1 MSNLSNTVRAK
12 VPEDCLTTKCQKEG
26 CKVNLPSNGRFPD
39 RRRPYDVIDMDH
51 SESPAPEGSKRCDF
65 LFIGGYKNQD
75 WVVPL
80 ELKKGQPTV
89 SEIVPQLL
97 AGASIA
103 DGIVPRDSEIKFR
116 PVAAY
121 GGELKR
127 HQWNHFRKKVNW
139 IRFRNQ
145 SEGVR
150 LIRCGASLEQAL
162 NSRKIRLG

>member
-1 MSNLSNTVRAK
+1 MSSIANAVCTSVS
-12 VPEDCLTTKCQKEG
+12 EECLTTRCKKEG
-26 CKVNLPSNGRFPD
+26 CKVSLPSVGRIPVGQ
-39 RRRPYDVIDMDH
+39 RPYVVIDMDH
-51 SESPAPEGSKRCDF
+51 SKSPAPEGSKRCDF
-65 LFIGGYKNQD
+65 LFIGEYKNLD

-89 SEIVPQLL
+89 SEIVPQLQ

-103 DGIVPRDSEIKFR
+103 NDIVPRDAEIKFR

-145 SEGVR
+145 REGVR
-150 LIRCGASLEQAL
+150 LIRCGASLKQGL
-162 NSRKIRLG
+162 RSR

>member
-1 MSNLSNTVRAK
+1 MSNLSNAVREE
-12 VPEDCLTTKCQKEG
+12 VSEECLTTRCQKVG
-26 CKVNLPSNGRFPD
+26 CKVSLPSIGGFPD
-39 RRRPYDVIDMDH
+39 RQRPYAVIDLDH
-51 SESPAPEGSKRCDF
+51 SQSPAPQDRLRCDF
-65 LFIGGYKNQD
+65 LFIGECKSQD

-80 ELKKGQPTV
+80 ELKRGQPTAN
-89 SEIVPQLL
+89 EIVPQLR

-103 DGIVPRDSEIKFR
+103 EDIVPRNAEVKFR

-162 NSRKIRLG
+162 KSS